1 MGASPL
7 QPLIVG
13 AARLG
18 VPLDEATAQRL
29 SRVLDELLK
38 WNRAYNL
45 TAITQPREMLTHH
58 LLDSLSVQR
67 FLAGRRV
74 IDVGTGAGFPG
85 LPLAIVD
92 PQRHFTLL
100 DSNGKKVRFVAHV
113 VRALGLANVD
123 AVHSR
128 AEAFVP
134 PQPVD
139 TVVAVVKKENFC
151 EMCCEFHIGISY
163 PLKRVKCKKKCSSRI
178 KGNEIVTEKKKNLT
192 NKLSNLI
199 TKLKCDDKANKK
211 VIKGKINKLIN
222 EISKKKESSFK

>member
-1 MGASPL
+1 MGASLL

-18 VPLDEATAQRL
+18 VPLDEAMAQRL

-67 FLAGRRV
+67 FLVGRRV

-134 PQPVD
+134 PQPFD
-139 TVVAVVKKENFC
+139 TVVARAFAPLPTLVEWVAPLCSPHTRVLAMKGRALEQERAGLPPGWVIERDEPVEVPGLGEERRVVVLRPPPA
-151 EMCCEFHIGISY
+151 GS
-163 PLKRVKCKKKCSSRI
+163 V
-178 KGNEIVTEKKKNLT
+178 G
-192 NKLSNLI
+192 
-199 TKLKCDDKANKK
+199 
-211 VIKGKINKLIN
+211 
-222 EISKKKESSFK
+222 

>member
-29 SRVLDELLK
+29 ARVLEELLK

-67 FLAGRRV
+67 FLEGRRV

-128 AEAFVP
+128 AETFVP
-134 PQPVD
+134 PQPFD
-139 TVVAVVKKENFC
+139 TVVARAFAPLPTLVEWVAPLCSPHTRVLAMKGRPLEHERAGLPPGWVIERDEPVEVPGLDEERRVVVLRPPPA
-151 EMCCEFHIGISY
+151 GS
-163 PLKRVKCKKKCSSRI
+163 V
-178 KGNEIVTEKKKNLT
+178 G
-192 NKLSNLI
+192 
-199 TKLKCDDKANKK
+199 
-211 VIKGKINKLIN
+211 
-222 EISKKKESSFK
+222 

>member
-7 QPLIVG
+7 QPLIAG

-134 PQPVD
+134 PQPFD
-139 TVVAVVKKENFC
+139 TVVARAFAPLPTLVEWVAPLCSPHTRVLAMKGRALEHERAGLPPGWVIERDEPVEVPGLDEERRVVVLRPPPA
-151 EMCCEFHIGISY
+151 GS
-163 PLKRVKCKKKCSSRI
+163 V
-178 KGNEIVTEKKKNLT
+178 G
-192 NKLSNLI
+192 
-199 TKLKCDDKANKK
+199 
-211 VIKGKINKLIN
+211 
-222 EISKKKESSFK
+222 

>member
-29 SRVLDELLK
+29 LRVLDELLK

-134 PQPVD
+134 PQPFD
-139 TVVAVVKKENFC
+139 TVVARAFAPLPTLVEWVAPLCSPHTRVLAMKGRALEQERAGLPPGWVIERDEPVEVPGLGEERRVVVLRPPPA
-151 EMCCEFHIGISY
+151 GS
-163 PLKRVKCKKKCSSRI
+163 V
-178 KGNEIVTEKKKNLT
+178 G
-192 NKLSNLI
+192 
-199 TKLKCDDKANKK
+199 
-211 VIKGKINKLIN
+211 
-222 EISKKKESSFK
+222 

>member
-134 PQPVD
+134 PQPFD
-139 TVVAVVKKENFC
+139 TVVARAFAPLPTLVEWVAPLCSPHTRVLAMKGRALEQERAGLPPGWVVERD
-151 EMCCEFHIGISY
+151 EPVEVPG
-163 PLKRVKCKKKCSSRI
+163 LGEERRVVVLRPPPAGS
-178 KGNEIVTEKKKNLT
+178 G
-192 NKLSNLI
+192 
-199 TKLKCDDKANKK
+199 
-211 VIKGKINKLIN
+211 G
-222 EISKKKESSFK
+222 

>member
-134 PQPVD
+134 PQPFD
-139 TVVAVVKKENFC
+139 TVVARAFAPLPTLVEWVAPLCSPHTRVLAMKGRALEQERAGLPPGWVIERDEPVEVPGLDEERRVVVLRPPPA
-151 EMCCEFHIGISY
+151 GS
-163 PLKRVKCKKKCSSRI
+163 V
-178 KGNEIVTEKKKNLT
+178 G
-192 NKLSNLI
+192 
-199 TKLKCDDKANKK
+199 
-211 VIKGKINKLIN
+211 
-222 EISKKKESSFK
+222 

>member
-134 PQPVD
+134 PQPFD
-139 TVVAVVKKENFC
+139 TVVARAFAPLPTLVEWVAPLCSPHTRVLAMKGRALEQERAGLPPGWVIERDEPVEVPGLGEERRVVVLRPPPA
-151 EMCCEFHIGISY
+151 GS
-163 PLKRVKCKKKCSSRI
+163 V
-178 KGNEIVTEKKKNLT
+178 G
-192 NKLSNLI
+192 
-199 TKLKCDDKANKK
+199 
-211 VIKGKINKLIN
+211 
-222 EISKKKESSFK
+222 

>member
-134 PQPVD
+134 PQPFD
-139 TVVAVVKKENFC
+139 TVVARAFA
-151 EMCCEFHIGISY
+151 
-163 PLKRVKCKKKCSSRI
+163 PLPTLVEWVAPLCSPHTRVLAM
-178 KGNEIVTEKKKNLT
+178 KGR
-192 NKLSNLI
+192 
-199 TKLKCDDKANKK
+199 
-211 VIKGKINKLIN
+211 G
-222 EISKKKESSFK
+222 

>member
-1 MGASPL
+1 VGASPL
-7 QPLIVG
+7 QPLIAG

-113 VRALGLANVD
+113 VRALGLANLD

-134 PQPVD
+134 PQPFD
-139 TVVAVVKKENFC
+139 TVVARAFAPLPTLVEWVAPLCSPHTRVLAMKGRALEQERAGLPPGWVIERDEPVEVPGLGEERRVVVLRPPPA
-151 EMCCEFHIGISY
+151 GS
-163 PLKRVKCKKKCSSRI
+163 V
-178 KGNEIVTEKKKNLT
+178 G
-192 NKLSNLI
+192 
-199 TKLKCDDKANKK
+199 
-211 VIKGKINKLIN
+211 
-222 EISKKKESSFK
+222 

>member
-1 MGASPL
+1 VGASPL

-134 PQPVD
+134 PQPFD
-139 TVVAVVKKENFC
+139 TVVARAFAPLPTLVEWVAPLCSPHTRVLAMKGRALEQERAGLPPGWVIERDEPVEVPGLGEERRVVVLRPPPA
-151 EMCCEFHIGISY
+151 GS
-163 PLKRVKCKKKCSSRI
+163 V
-178 KGNEIVTEKKKNLT
+178 G
-192 NKLSNLI
+192 
-199 TKLKCDDKANKK
+199 
-211 VIKGKINKLIN
+211 
-222 EISKKKESSFK
+222 

>member
-134 PQPVD
+134 PQPFD
-139 TVVAVVKKENFC
+139 TVVARAFAPLPTLVEWVAPLCSPHTRVLAMKGRALEQERAGLPPGWVVERD
-151 EMCCEFHIGISY
+151 EPVEVPG
-163 PLKRVKCKKKCSSRI
+163 LGEERRVVVLRPPPAGSV
-178 KGNEIVTEKKKNLT
+178 G
-192 NKLSNLI
+192 
-199 TKLKCDDKANKK
+199 
-211 VIKGKINKLIN
+211 
-222 EISKKKESSFK
+222 